1 MKKALF
7 IIIAIITVSTTA
19 NAQKL
24 FSKEWKLQQLG
35 KDSVSLA
42 EKAQEEKVKKE
53 KELKINEVSKNGII
67 AAGQYLKKSANYQYG
82 AIVCFVAGGGAAI
95 GAAYLDK
102 KETRNATLIAGGGVA
117 VIGLILQLKAIDYKF
132 KSGSILEFTGDKVT
146 LKF

>member
-1 MKKALF
+1 MKKVLF

-24 FSKEWKLQQLG
+24 FSKEWRLQQLG

-42 EKAQEEKVKKE
+42 EKAQEEKTKKE
-53 KELKINEVSKNGII
+53 KEFKISEVNKNGII

-82 AIVCFVAGGGAAI
+82 AVACFVTGGGTAI
-95 GAAYLDK
+95 GAAYIDK
-102 KETRNATLIAGGGVA
+102 KETRNTVLVAGGGVA